1 MTPLKLAFCS
11 LALSMTAQA
20 SLAQGDIPI
29 PYSEAPII
37 FAALVGPGALEYT
50 DRSVSA
56 FNFATPNG
64 NVDLSRPNSAAL
76 ASPGT
81 PPVFFLAPPGSIGSV
96 GAGQGLD
103 DMLDSSAGLLD

>member
-11 LALSMTAQA
+11 LALSVTAQA
-20 SLAQGDIPI
+20 SLAQDSNLPSG
-29 PYSEAPII
+29 APIV
-37 FAALVGPGALEYT
+37 FAALVGPGPLENT
-50 DRSVSA
+50 NTSVSA

-64 NVDLSRPNSAAL
+64 NVDLSRPNSAIL
-76 ASPGT
+76 ASSGT